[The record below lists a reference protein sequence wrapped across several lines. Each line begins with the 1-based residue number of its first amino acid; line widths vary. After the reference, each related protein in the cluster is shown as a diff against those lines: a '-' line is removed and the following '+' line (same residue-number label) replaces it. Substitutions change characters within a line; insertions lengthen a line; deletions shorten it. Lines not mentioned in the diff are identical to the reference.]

1 MGFHYHADGHAFN
14 QNGINLYNSG
24 DYVERIHPPII
35 GFVFDGL
42 ALFGKYDEDY
52 NEMDGYSEQ
61 LDDFGGHSHGDYGYH
76 HHAFSSPA
84 TQSQGPNTY
93 TYTQHFYSE
102 VHLKE
107 KSMIFLV
114 FLNKY

>member
-52 NEMDGYSEQ
+52 NEMDGYSEE

-76 HHAFSSPA
+76 HHAFSGLA
-84 TQSQGPNTY
+84 TVTRTKYLYVY
-93 TYTQHFYSE
+93 TEFFTARCF
-102 VHLKE
+102 
-107 KSMIFLV
+107 
-114 FLNKY
+114 